1 MGTRRRKWSPSS
13 CVLSGRAALPCR
25 LSVRSALERMG
36 LSEFFIATVTSEDG
50 METVA
55 QRFLS
60 AAIKLGRPPDH
71 CVTFVPGSLA
81 GITAAHNCTMKAR
94 HQPRGCAVCA
104 SLFH

>member
-1 MGTRRRKWSPSS
+1 MLSKFPRTDPLTPRDTIILQWRR
-13 CVLSGRAALPCR
+13 R
-25 LSVRSALERMG
+25 LSVRGALERMG
-36 LSEFFIATVTSEDG
+36 LSEFFIATVAAEDG
-50 METVA
+50 METIA

-94 HQPRGCAVCA
+94 AFA
-104 SLFH
+104 SL